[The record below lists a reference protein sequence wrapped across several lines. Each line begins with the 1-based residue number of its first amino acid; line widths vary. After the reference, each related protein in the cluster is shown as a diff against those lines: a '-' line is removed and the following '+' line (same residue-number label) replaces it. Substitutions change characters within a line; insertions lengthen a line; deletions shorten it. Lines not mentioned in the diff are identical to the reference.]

1 LFVCLFVCTTL
12 RAQTLNFVLSV
23 DTIAIGDTLTVNN
36 TSSYRIANDNQKEK
50 NKNTLDIYPN
60 PAKDFVFIK
69 CIGSITYEITDV
81 AGKQYKQ
88 GDFDLQGNAVVS
100 INIEQLLQGVY
111 IVKATQE
118 DCTKVARIVVI
129 K

>member
-1 LFVCLFVCTTL
+1 MFVCFGLK
-12 RAQTLNFVLSV
+12 AQTLNFVLSV

-36 TSSYRIANDNQKEK
+36 TSSYRMANDKQKET
-50 NKNTLDIYPN
+50 NKNSLDIYPN

>member
-1 LFVCLFVCTTL
+1 M
-12 RAQTLNFVLSV
+12 
-23 DTIAIGDTLTVNN
+23 DTISIGDTLTVNN
-36 TSSYRIANDNQKEK
+36 TSSYRMANDKQKET

-69 CIGSITYEITDV
+69 CTGRITYEITDV

-88 GDFDLQGNAVVS
+88 GDFDLQGNAIVS
-100 INIEQLLQGVY
+100 INIEQLVQGVY

-118 DCTKVARIVVI
+118 DCTKVAGLLL
-129 K
+129 

>member
-1 LFVCLFVCTTL
+1 LFVCFGLK
-12 RAQTLNFVLSV
+12 AQTLNFVLSV

-36 TSSYRIANDNQKEK
+36 TSSYRMANDKQKET
-50 NKNTLDIYPN
+50 NKNSLDIYPN